1 MKIVKASEV
10 GEYAI
15 EKMLTKASF
24 DEVELSPKIREANKK
39 TFGRDMTPA
48 ELVRQIVG
56 DVRREGD
63 AAVIRYTHLI
73 DRVDYKP
80 EDFLVTEAEYEAAEK
95 AADPAVVESL
105 RKAAENVRRYHQEQ
119 KPNSWMTYRE
129 KGSILGQSIIPLD
142 RVGIYVPGGTA
153 AYPSSVIMNAV
164 PASVAGVGEII
175 MMVPPKNGKINPYV
189 LIAARA
195 AGVKKIY
202 KIGGAQ
208 AIAAMAFGTET
219 IPRVDKIT
227 GPGNIFVTLAKK
239 EVYGHVDIDMLAGPS
254 EILIVA
260 DKTADPV
267 YTAADML
274 SQAEHDP
281 LASSIVITDDAELA
295 EKVAKEAEKQLAAL
309 PRREIATKALSASRL
324 ILVKDL
330 EACVEVS
337 NRYAPEHLIIQTRNA
352 RDLVP
357 LVQNAGSVF
366 VGDWSPE
373 SGGDYATGTNHVL
386 PTYGYAATYS
396 SLGLADFTKRMT
408 VQEMTPQGF
417 EKLGPAI
424 ALLAHAEELDA
435 HMNAV
440 LVRMDRIK
448 QSKE

>member
-39 TFGRDMTPA
+39 TFGRDMTAA

-281 LASSIVITDDAELA
+281 LASSIVITDDEELA
-295 EKVAKEAEKQLAAL
+295 GKVAKEAEKQLAAL
-309 PRREIATKALSASRL
+309 PRREIAQASINRNGL
-324 ILVKDL
+324 IVVAEDMMQ
-330 EACVEVS
+330 AMRFANVS
-337 NRYAPEHLIIQTRNA
+337 APEHMELLTAQPFQLLPYVRH
-352 RDLVP
+352 
-357 LVQNAGSVF
+357 AGAVF
-366 VGDWSPE
+366 LGAYSPE
-373 SGGDYATGTNHVL
+373 PLGDYFAGPNHVL
-386 PTYGYAATYS
+386 PTGGTARYYS
-396 SLGLADFTKRMT
+396 VLNVETFMKRTSIISYTQPALSDVSEDIIRLAETEGL
-408 VQEMTPQGF
+408 Q
-417 EKLGPAI
+417 
-424 ALLAHAEELDA
+424 AHA
-435 HMNAV
+435 NAI
-440 LVRMDRIK
+440 RIRREQK
-448 QSKE
+448 